1 MQFCSDQ
8 FPNIEMLNLHQTIK
22 SRDSNE
28 HSCYITQST
37 ELAHQLF
44 KHKVSNSITSFMD
57 PERSTSIQ
65 PIHFIQKFTQHSA
78 IKLHDL
84 RSLYSDLIEKI
95 LHQENLKASF
105 DQICTEFPCIN
116 PIYYQSCDQNYE
128 IVFRIWYIKNSNQIS
143 SRILY
148 IAPYNSLNTDIT
160 LFYQVF
166 GNIDVAMIPYSR
178 DYYHEVNLVWLDYKN
193 IQQIN
198 QLSID
203 SIIKIS
209 KYLDHGQSL
218 NLRTVDKLIYPSH
231 LKQALSIHS
240 RDAYLQHLQDYYH
253 HQQKAPNARSLSSFP
268 SVECVTHLTK
278 FKDEIIKS
286 GTISTSNGGCLGNVI
301 YSVKVLKDSKDQ
313 QYIGGMSIGLMAR
326 LYSTT
331 SLNPDPIFLFSIK
344 EPLNFLSN
352 WINSF
357 GFGRLKLEAMLQT
370 AQQPQYSLI
379 IHQSCQIAL
388 FLYKEIQPLLVF
400 FKNYC
405 AKRSWIQTLDERK
418 QALLIKME
426 FKEFWSLFTAKRVLS
441 ENPYEIQ
448 HFYLLNNILF
458 ETLKDY
464 MLLHQT
470 TNEQLMFNEL
480 GSYDMHNQYQFFFS
494 LDPDLKDLGFKTE
507 FFAPNYPSILE
518 HLAKHNAFNYH
529 SKTDELRLQKFLL
542 NRFSATINIFFL
554 EYKNIPK
561 IKSSIFTHQGHC
573 LHPFMEQACVLPNLC
588 GNIIHSV
595 LSKPQQSST
604 MMEKFIQKYNQKLR
618 NMYDLSYNESNINV
632 PIKANLFETDEI
644 GIRQIK
650 STSIHNIQLTQEQES
665 LYKIM
670 EISEPLSI
678 QLNGVSSRVQL
689 REKECTSPNTSCLM
703 HGIRTLQK
711 NITEWDELSL
721 QELKLLLTQK
731 TLSYEQIQNSGLS
744 NILFCFFYESH
755 LNFQAYEQTLTYE
768 KIILDFNY
776 IILMQEIFHL
786 LNVKSYH
793 AAREKLNNFVSIKG
807 TSHTHVMN
815 ILLQNAKD
823 RGELYT
829 VLMLYFRARYVFN
842 KVKLDENYI
851 AEIMN
856 SVLELIQTKDP
867 KVKTL
872 LTQLLIYLTRQQHI
886 NCTSLILNILSCE
899 QQKEQDPTLG
909 IYHEVANFIRFFWR
923 SLKTSDLVLFTHSLL
938 DLISTEQELD
948 SVINALTNISI
959 LPNLRSIFI
968 DRFLSLLPTKKL
980 QSPNL
985 IESTLTILFNIS
997 MDMFPRKINLLN
1009 IANCNLSTTQFF
1021 HINRQLIEHP
1031 TDELN
1036 FTKTTTRYDF
1046 NTLLN
1051 TNEINSDESNTLS
1064 FVTHKKLQCL
1074 SSMSIFAQKICENFT
1089 ESSVIRSYRGIT

>member
-44 KHKVSNSITSFMD
+44 KHKVSNSITSLMD

-95 LHQENLKASF
+95 LRQENLKASF

-143 SRILY
+143 SRI
-148 IAPYNSLNTDIT
+148 
-160 LFYQVF
+160 
-166 GNIDVAMIPYSR
+166 
-178 DYYHEVNLVWLDYKN
+178 
-193 IQQIN
+193 
-198 QLSID
+198 
-203 SIIKIS
+203 
-209 KYLDHGQSL
+209 
-218 NLRTVDKLIYPSH
+218 
-231 LKQALSIHS
+231 
-240 RDAYLQHLQDYYH
+240 
-253 HQQKAPNARSLSSFP
+253 
-268 SVECVTHLTK
+268 
-278 FKDEIIKS
+278 
-286 GTISTSNGGCLGNVI
+286 
-301 YSVKVLKDSKDQ
+301 
-313 QYIGGMSIGLMAR
+313 
-326 LYSTT
+326 
-331 SLNPDPIFLFSIK
+331 
-344 EPLNFLSN
+344 
-352 WINSF
+352 
-357 GFGRLKLEAMLQT
+357 
-370 AQQPQYSLI
+370 
-379 IHQSCQIAL
+379 
-388 FLYKEIQPLLVF
+388 
-400 FKNYC
+400 
-405 AKRSWIQTLDERK
+405 
-418 QALLIKME
+418 
-426 FKEFWSLFTAKRVLS
+426 
-441 ENPYEIQ
+441 
-448 HFYLLNNILF
+448 
-458 ETLKDY
+458 
-464 MLLHQT
+464 
-470 TNEQLMFNEL
+470 
-480 GSYDMHNQYQFFFS
+480 
-494 LDPDLKDLGFKTE
+494 
-507 FFAPNYPSILE
+507 
-518 HLAKHNAFNYH
+518 
-529 SKTDELRLQKFLL
+529 
-542 NRFSATINIFFL
+542 
-554 EYKNIPK
+554 
-561 IKSSIFTHQGHC
+561 
-573 LHPFMEQACVLPNLC
+573 
-588 GNIIHSV
+588 
-595 LSKPQQSST
+595 
-604 MMEKFIQKYNQKLR
+604 
-618 NMYDLSYNESNINV
+618 
-632 PIKANLFETDEI
+632 
-644 GIRQIK
+644 
-650 STSIHNIQLTQEQES
+650 
-665 LYKIM
+665 
-670 EISEPLSI
+670 
-678 QLNGVSSRVQL
+678 
-689 REKECTSPNTSCLM
+689 M

-886 NCTSLILNILSCE
+886 NCTSLILTILSCE